1 MIPSR
6 ESGATTPNAD
16 IRPLSARRGEGNV
29 AWLGRCGFTDGV
41 VLLGG
46 TSLLE
51 FRVRVAQSQLRNDIT
66 PSYWSLAGMLA
77 ADGTVRTVPLQ
88 TADVSEVPGTNGVRA
103 MAFSEFDDPD
113 QWPNVA
119 VLRFAAN
126 ADAVLEQADKVQ
138 RRRSVIDLTEL
149 LIAWLG
155 YGWAAG
161 TAENPLLHSKGVPSA
176 AFVETAHALAGI
188 ELTPGLS
195 SASSCPEAMWQ
206 AAKWW
211 RDYYAGAAQLA
222 ARADAGP
229 VVPNGVFAVRQPS
242 AAVALPPGA
251 VASLRG
257 KRSS

>member
-6 ESGATTPNAD
+6 ESGATTPNSD
-16 IRPLSARRGEGNV
+16 IRPLPARRREGNV
-29 AWLGRCGFTDGV
+29 AWLARSGLSEGV

-46 TSLLE
+46 TSLLD
-51 FRVRVAQSQLRNDIT
+51 FRVRVAQSQLRGDIT
-66 PSYWSLAGMLA
+66 PSYWSLCGLLSL
-77 ADGTVRTVPLQ
+77 DGTLRTVPLQ
-88 TADVSEVPGTNGVRA
+88 PADVSAVPSTNGVRA
-103 MAFSEFDDPD
+103 MSLSDFDDPAA
-113 QWPNVA
+113 WPNVA
-119 VLRFAAN
+119 VVRFAAN
-126 ADAVLEQADKVQ
+126 TGSVLDQARKVE

-176 AFVETAHALAGI
+176 AYVETAHALAGI

-211 RDYYAGAAQLA
+211 RDYYEGAAQLA
-222 ARADAGP
+222 IGGDAGP
-229 VVPNGVFAVRQPS
+229 VVPQGAFAVRQPS
-242 AAVALPPGA
+242 AAIALPPEA
-251 VASLRG
+251 LASLRG
-257 KRSS
+257 RKRS